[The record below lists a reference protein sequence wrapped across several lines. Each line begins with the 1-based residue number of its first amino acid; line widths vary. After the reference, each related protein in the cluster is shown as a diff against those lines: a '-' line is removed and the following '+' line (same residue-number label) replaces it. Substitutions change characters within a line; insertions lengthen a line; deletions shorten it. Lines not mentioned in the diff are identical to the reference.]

1 MVMFPF
7 GMGGGGSE
15 NGETGMPDE
24 ISVATPPPQPGLYGR
39 LMYATAANARQA
51 ADNLGLSGSHQHPDK
66 GPEGKTVYMPGSNH
80 RKLNKALR
88 DRGLEETPIPG
99 DMSGGMGGGMSG
111 SGMSGSEPMG
121 MEAMMPTSSRMER
134 AAMDVFERVDDADDN
149 IPVPAEPPV
158 VEVPETE
165 EMFGDLIGDDEDTD
179 DDDDMRIY

>member
-1 MVMFPF
+1 MVMLPF
-7 GMGGGGSE
+7 GFGGGDS
-15 NGETGMPDE
+15 NSDGMPTPDE
-24 ISVATPPPQPGLYGR
+24 ISVAAPVPQPGLFGR

-51 ADNLGLSGSHQHPDK
+51 ADNLGLSGTHQHPDK
-66 GPEGKTVYMPGSNH
+66 GPEGKTVFMPGSNH

-121 MEAMMPTSSRMER
+121 MDMMMPTSSRMER

-149 IPVPAEPPV
+149 IPLPAEPPV

-165 EMFGDLIGDDEDTD
+165 EMFGDLIGGDEDTD

>member
-1 MVMFPF
+1 MVMLPF
-7 GMGGGGSE
+7 GFGGGDS
-15 NGETGMPDE
+15 NSDGMPTPDE
-24 ISVATPPPQPGLYGR
+24 ISVAAPVPQPGLYGR
-39 LMYATAANARQA
+39 LMYATARNAGQA

-111 SGMSGSEPMG
+111 SGMSGPEPMG

-134 AAMDVFERVDDADDN
+134 AAMDVFERVDEADDN

-165 EMFGDLIGDDEDTD
+165 EMFGDLIGGDEDTD